1 MTKGEV
7 EPASLEGARK
17 RPTIEMVAKRA
28 GVSRQTVSNAHNA
41 PHRLRPETLRKVLGT
56 IDELGYRPSRAARSL
71 RTRSTQVIGCRL
83 LPGNPSGTGGIL
95 DRLLHAL
102 CDAARSKGYDVLTFS
117 VASDDEEIEVFDDL
131 LARNAVDGFVLANTH
146 HGDIRPD
153 WLLGEG
159 AHFVAFGRPWGAESP
174 SHSWVDVDGSAG
186 TAEAVHH
193 LASLGHTRI
202 GFLGIP
208 EGSGTGDDRYSGWL
222 RATEAL
228 GLPTA
233 GLVLRAEDGIRSGR
247 ALAERLLGQAHP
259 PTGIVCESDALAL
272 GALRALEDLGLVP
285 GRDVSVVGFDD
296 SPVASVLRPRLTS
309 VRQPIEAVAQKLVEV
324 LLAEITGTQRRPSR
338 VLLAPWLVVRES
350 SGLALAHAQGARGAA
365 APATVGQLASGVA
378 GSHAGALAGKA
389 ATAFPVAEP
398 NRKEEK

>member
-1 MTKGEV
+1 MMRGEP
-7 EPASLEGARK
+7 EPEPLERVRK

-41 PHRLRPETLRKVLGT
+41 PHRLRPETLQKVLGT
-56 IDELGYRPSRAARSL
+56 IDELGYRPSRPARSL

-83 LPGNPSGTGGIL
+83 LPGNPAGTGGIL

-117 VASDDEEIEVFDDL
+117 VTSDDEEIEVFDDL
-131 LARNAVDGFVLANTH
+131 LARKAVDGFVLANTH

-159 AHFVAFGRPWGAESP
+159 AHFVAFGRPWGAEAP
-174 SHSWVDVDGSAG
+174 LHSWVDVDGAAG

-208 EGSGTGDDRYSGWL
+208 EGSGTGDDRFAGWQ
-222 RATEAL
+222 RTVEAL
-228 GLPTA
+228 GLPSA
-233 GLVLRAEDGIRSGR
+233 GLVLRAEDGIRSGK
-247 ALAERLLGQAHP
+247 ALAEKLLDQPDP
-259 PTGIVCESDALAL
+259 PTGIVCESDALAV
-272 GALRALEDLGLVP
+272 GAVRAIEDRGLVP

-296 SPVASVLRPRLTS
+296 SPAATVLRPRLTS

-338 VLLAPWLVVRES
+338 VLLAPWVVARES
-350 SGLALAHAQGARGAA
+350 SGPALAQGPGVRRAA
-365 APATVGQLASGVA
+365 AGASSPTSVA
-378 GSHAGALAGKA
+378 AGKA
-389 ATAFPVAEP
+389 TNLGRSQHAQTDHLVPTSRTE
-398 NRKEEK
+398 

>member
-1 MTKGEV
+1 LAKNE
-7 EPASLEGARK
+7 ARSLSPKSERK

-41 PHRLRPETLRKVLGT
+41 PHRLRPETLKKVLGT

-71 RTRSTQVIGCRL
+71 RTRTTQVIGCRL
-83 LPGNPSGTGGIL
+83 LPSNPSGTGGVL

-146 HGDIRPD
+146 HGDIRPE
-153 WLLGEG
+153 WLLGQG
-159 AHFVAFGRPWGAESP
+159 AHFVAFGRPWGAEGP
-174 SHSWVDVDGSAG
+174 SHSWVDVDGAAG
-186 TAEAVHH
+186 TADAVRH
-193 LASLGHTRI
+193 LASLGHARI

-208 EGSGTGDDRYSGWL
+208 EGSGTGDDRFSGWL
-222 RATEAL
+222 RASEEL

-247 ALAERLLGQAHP
+247 ALAEKLLCQAHP
-259 PTGIVCESDALAL
+259 PTGIVCESDALAV
-272 GALRALEDLGLVP
+272 GALRAIQDLGLVP

-296 SPVASVLRPRLTS
+296 SPAASILCPRLTS

-324 LLAEITGTQRRPSR
+324 LLAEIAGTQRRPSR
-338 VLLAPWLVVRES
+338 VLLAPWLVARES
-350 SGLALAHAQGARGAA
+350 SGLAMPQALGTHGSP
-365 APATVGQLASGVA
+365 APATGGQLARGVA
-378 GSHAGALAGKA
+378 ASAPASKPTPSPL
-389 ATAFPVAEP
+389 AEP
-398 NRKEEK
+398 KRKEDK